1 MKAVR
6 IGAVAAW
13 GLLAAGVSA
22 SATVWA
28 AAHTV
33 VIEGT
38 AFVPS
43 TLMVKRGDRVVWIN
57 KDPFPHTV
65 TAQDRRFDSGPIPAG
80 KSWAHRAKVRG
91 SFPYG
96 CTLHSTMKA
105 TLAVH

>member
-6 IGAVAAW
+6 IGAVAACV
-13 GLLAAGVSA
+13 LLAAGVFA
-22 SATVWA
+22 SAPVRA

-43 TLMVKRGDRVVWIN
+43 ELVVKRGDRIVWIN

-65 TAQDRRFDSGPIPAG
+65 TAQDHSFDSGPIPPG
-80 KSWAHRAKVRG
+80 KSWAHRARTQG

-105 TLAVH
+105 TLVVH